1 MAIFST
7 ESNIELSNTFESLLN
22 RVASNMELILNTD
35 IDRYSKLSGNQF
47 EDLAFDIFVKESIG
61 TPFEN
66 TLYHTADRDF
76 PDIVAMDVFGVEV
89 KATKKDD
96 WTSIGNSILESSR
109 VQSVEKI
116 YILFGK
122 LGGIPQVKYRDYESC
137 LKGISVTHYPR
148 YQIDMQ
154 LPEGESIFEKIGIP
168 YDTLRKKDNPVSSIR
183 NYYKSKLNQG
193 ESLWWIGDKEDDIK
207 TFSPIIKNYAN
218 LSITEKKLIKADLM
232 IMFPVIFSPRSTSKY
247 KDIPAYLA
255 SRHGVVCSN
264 IRDIFS
270 AGGRETII
278 YNNIEIDV
286 PQVVLNMLESKKEI
300 LSIFSNISEEL
311 LSEYWHNRNI
321 NTPPINEW
329 LDQIHLEIGPLFMD
343 QYTYISIREVFN
355 NWRVSCKQ

>member
-168 YDTLRKKDNPVSSIR
+168 YDTL
-183 NYYKSKLNQG
+183 
-193 ESLWWIGDKEDDIK
+193 
-207 TFSPIIKNYAN
+207 
-218 LSITEKKLIKADLM
+218 
-232 IMFPVIFSPRSTSKY
+232 
-247 KDIPAYLA
+247 
-255 SRHGVVCSN
+255 
-264 IRDIFS
+264 
-270 AGGRETII
+270 
-278 YNNIEIDV
+278 
-286 PQVVLNMLESKKEI
+286 
-300 LSIFSNISEEL
+300 
-311 LSEYWHNRNI
+311 
-321 NTPPINEW
+321 
-329 LDQIHLEIGPLFMD
+329 
-343 QYTYISIREVFN
+343 
-355 NWRVSCKQ
+355 